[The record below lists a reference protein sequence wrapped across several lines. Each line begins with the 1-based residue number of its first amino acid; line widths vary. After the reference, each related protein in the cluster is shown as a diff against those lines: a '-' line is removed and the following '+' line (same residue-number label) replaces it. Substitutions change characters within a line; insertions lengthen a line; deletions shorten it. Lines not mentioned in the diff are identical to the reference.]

1 MKITSLLV
9 LKCHTEGSDPIILA
23 NASDVSHFGYFQRS
37 SIREFIVFVSRTV
50 AKRTPPGQR
59 QSVQHEGYFLFLAIR
74 SMAPSLDLLY
84 YIVFFL
90 KFELHDQQRFL
101 IPSNY
106 RKGKREKKRGIRER
120 DIFIDDY
127 DHFHKYFFIDS
138 ITVEL
143 ASLQLFHSWLRPQ
156 LILVSHHTCKLS
168 YRLSLIFRLNPR
180 LNQIVC
186 FRWNNYI
193 GKLYS

>member
-59 QSVQHEGYFLFLAIR
+59 QSVQHEEMDFVQ
-74 SMAPSLDLLY
+74 LDLWMV
-84 YIVFFL
+84 I
-90 KFELHDQQRFL
+90 
-101 IPSNY
+101 IPSEVLFRFST